1 MTFKGEDEPY
11 DDDDD
16 DNKNDC
22 SLSKTRK
29 RWFKVN
35 QKSLQTADTLI
46 LYT

>member
-1 MTFKGEDEPY
+1 MTFKGEDEQ

-22 SLSKTRK
+22 RLCKTGK
-29 RWFKVN
+29 RCFKVN

-46 LYT
+46 R

>member
-1 MTFKGEDEPY
+1 MTFKGEDEQG

-22 SLSKTRK
+22 SSKTCK

-46 LYT
+46 L